1 VRQLNSANVKAST
14 MILRDF
20 LGRTTVIRERSLL
33 FKSNESGCS
42 IRTHRDVLKH
52 TARRVAIAVGLAGLL
67 TAILIVINF
76 GSDLDAQVRLG
87 ELATHGIAMSI
98 LISGILSGV
107 LTYRSGLLMWDL
119 NKSRAELLRL
129 SCTDQ
134 LTGLLNR
141 RGYLAAAQRRL
152 LSRAFDKENPAIALM
167 CDIDRF
173 KAINDHFGHDF
184 GDHVLKIIGD
194 KIRLFAEQ
202 HDILVGRHGGEE
214 FAALITDTQ
223 LEEAIRRANALRQI
237 CAGTKIDLADGTST
251 SVTLSI
257 GLAAVSDPPELSKI
271 MRAADEALYTAK
283 RTGRNRVV
291 QANSMAA

>member
-1 VRQLNSANVKAST
+1 VNSANIKAST

-20 LGRTTVIRERSLL
+20 RGGTTVIRDLSLL
-33 FKSNESGCS
+33 FKSNERGCS
-42 IRTHRDVLKH
+42 IRTHHAVLKH
-52 TARRVAIAVGLAGLL
+52 TARRIAFAVGLAGLL
-67 TAILIVINF
+67 TAILIVTNF
-76 GSDLDAQVRLG
+76 GSDPDAQVRLG
-87 ELATHGIAMSI
+87 DVATHRIAMSI
-98 LISGILSGV
+98 LISGMLSGV

-152 LSRAFDKENPAIALM
+152 LSGAFDKENPAVALI

-173 KAINDHFGHDF
+173 MAINDHFGHDF
-184 GDHVLKIIGD
+184 GDHVLKVIGD

-202 HDILVGRHGGEE
+202 HDMLVGRHGGEE
-214 FAALITDTQ
+214 FAALITDTH
-223 LEEAIRRANALRQI
+223 LEEAIQRANALRQI

-257 GLAAVSDPPELSKI
+257 GLAAVSDPPDLSKI
-271 MRAADEALYTAK
+271 MRAADQALYTAK
-283 RTGRNRVV
+283 RNGRNQVV
-291 QANSMAA
+291 QANSIAA